1 VNITYKIL
9 YNSHTS
15 MTGGQEYMGGRTVQ
29 DLVKGVLAYGA
40 SKVIVTTEDM
50 KRYDNV
56 ALPGNSEVWHR
67 DRLMEAQTALA
78 KTQGT
83 TVLIH
88 DQECAAELRRLRG
101 KGQKPDPE
109 ARIIVNE
116 RVCEGCGDCGV
127 KSNCMSVE
135 AVDTEFGD
143 KTRIHQPSCNKD
155 YSCVKGFCP
164 SFLTVTP
171 KLASTKG
178 THPPVPNVDRSKPGQ
193 AEPPL
198 KASPKKTRRM
208 PALER
213 EIPEPKFKVNPDNFG
228 VHIMG
233 IGGTGSVTV
242 ASTIANAARLD
253 GKFVVGLDQ
262 TGLAQ
267 KGGPVISDIK
277 VSKERSVGSSK
288 ITDGSTDLYLGFDIL
303 NATDYKNF
311 DKCHPDRTIAVV
323 STGKAQTGKMAAD
336 RKVKFPEIGPLTR
349 AIDNVT
355 RKADNVFVDAQA
367 MAEGLFADN
376 MATNMFM
383 VGCAYQSGALPIAGH
398 AIEERGQAGRRRRRD
413 GPSRLQVGQDG
424 GDRSRVRARRG
435 QEVRSRRGHARDH
448 RRGASIVDGVGAS
461 GETRR
466 LLEIRVPDLI
476 DYQDAGVRKT
486 LRGRRQARVQGEQKA
501 MPGSTAYAES
511 VARFLYKLMA
521 YKDEYEVAR
530 LHCRPE
536 VPAKLDAQFKDGYT
550 VQYPPCAADVQQA
563 RPDDRRAHQEAVRS
577 AHARRLP
584 LPREVQGIA
593 RRGARLLRQDR
604 GAQARAPDDRGL
616 RQPGEPGLRN
626 ARGRQPRGG
635 GAARARSG
643 PHPRLRS
650 RQGAQR
656 EGGEGRGGPPA
667 RRVPQSE
674 PDTANPRRC
683 LRKPE

>member
-1 VNITYKIL
+1 
-9 YNSHTS
+9 
-15 MTGGQEYMGGRTVQ
+15 M
-29 DLVKGVLAYGA
+29 
-40 SKVIVTTEDM
+40 
-50 KRYDNV
+50 
-56 ALPGNSEVWHR
+56 
-67 DRLMEAQTALA
+67 
-78 KTQGT
+78 
-83 TVLIH
+83 
-88 DQECAAELRRLRG
+88 
-101 KGQKPDPE
+101 
-109 ARIIVNE
+109 
-116 RVCEGCGDCGV
+116 
-127 KSNCMSVE
+127 
-135 AVDTEFGD
+135 DTEFGD

-208 PALER
+208 PALDR

-277 VSKERSVGSSK
+277 VSKERFIGSNK

-383 VGCAYQSGALPIAGH
+383 VGLRVPVRRAADPGRH
-398 AIEERGQAGRRRRRD
+398 DRERDQAGRRRCRN
-413 GPSRLQVGQDG
+413 GSARLQVGPHG
-424 GDRSRVRARRG
+424 RDRSRVRARRG
-435 QEVRSRRGHARDH
+435 QEVRSGG
-448 RRGASIVDGVGAS
+448 RGAGSLTAEARAIVGRRRRVGRDRSACWKS
-461 GETRR
+461 ACPTSSTTRTRR
-466 LLEIRVPDLI
+466 TR
-476 DYQDAGVRKT
+476 
-486 LRGRRQARVQGEQKA
+486 
-501 MPGSTAYAES
+501 
-511 VARFLYKLMA
+511 
-521 YKDEYEVAR
+521 
-530 LHCRPE
+530 
-536 VPAKLDAQFKDGYT
+536 
-550 VQYPPCAADVQQA
+550 AAT
-563 RPDDRRAHQEAVRS
+563 RTS
-577 AHARRLP
+577 
-584 LPREVQGIA
+584 
-593 RRGARLLRQDR
+593 
-604 GAQARAPDDRGL
+604 
-616 RQPGEPGLRN
+616 
-626 ARGRQPRGG
+626 
-635 GAARARSG
+635 
-643 PHPRLRS
+643 
-650 RQGAQR
+650 
-656 EGGEGRGGPPA
+656 
-667 RRVPQSE
+667 
-674 PDTANPRRC
+674 
-683 LRKPE
+683 